1 MFPTNPQKRTRS
13 DNMKASLI
21 AIFVLAGLTSAFA
34 GQRIDA
40 ATWKKVLT
48 YDAATL
54 LKQEG
59 SLIGQV
65 VGVRFNYRSGKLRH
79 FNPRWYEAV
88 LWQPDPNAHGGY
100 SGVRVMID
108 KKDVPAFET
117 ITSDFHSGAELTV
130 YGHVEKDA
138 DNNFVQ
144 VRLLGRKAT
153 LDAAGTATLDW

>member
-1 MFPTNPQKRTRS
+1 
-13 DNMKASLI
+13 MKTILI
-21 AIFVLAGLTSAFA
+21 AISVLVGLTSAFA

-40 ATWKKVLT
+40 ATWKNVQT

-59 SLIGQV
+59 SLLGQV
-65 VGVRFNYRSGKLRH
+65 VGVRFHYRSGKLSH
-79 FNPRWYEAV
+79 FKPRWYQAA
-88 LWQPDPNAHGGY
+88 LWQHDPNAKNGY
-100 SGVRVMID
+100 TGVRVMID

-117 ITSDFHSGAELTV
+117 ITSDFHSTAEVTV

-153 LDAAGTATLDW
+153 LDAVGNATLDW

>member
-1 MFPTNPQKRTRS
+1 
-13 DNMKASLI
+13 MKTILI
-21 AIFVLAGLTSAFA
+21 AISVLFGLTSAFA

-40 ATWKKVLT
+40 ATWKSVQT
-48 YDAATL
+48 YDAAAL

-59 SLIGQV
+59 SLIGRI
-65 VGVRFNYRSGKLRH
+65 VGVRFHYRSRKLSH
-79 FNPRWYEAV
+79 FKPRWYQAAV
-88 LWQPDPNAHGGY
+88 WQHDPTAKNGY

-117 ITSDFHSGAELTV
+117 ITSDFHSTAELIV

-138 DNNFVQ
+138 DNNFIQ

-153 LDAAGTATLDW
+153 LDAAGNATLDW